1 MKRISPATVTLGVLA
16 VLVGLAAAFAV
27 RQYLESRPRPQGVAV
42 VVPTINLPPY
52 ARVRDQDVEIKY
64 LPPGQVPAGALTN
77 SSQALFRLVKSTAM
91 AGQPLLDEQLY
102 PVGKNPTLAE
112 QVPAG
117 KRAVTIAVAASN
129 ALDGILLPE
138 SLVDISLTVQGDHPE
153 LAGVATLT
161 LLRRVQV
168 LATSRDR
175 YRTEERIGNPLR
187 SVTVAVTP
195 AEANKLILAQRYG
208 VLSVTLRSE
217 AEGDASD
224 LAADDDLVNPL
235 DLLGLG
241 PVRKTQSEIWRGT
254 GVQQV
259 NFQDRQIREAAA
271 ATAEHET
278 SPEFPLPAQ
287 VGDDA
292 PVDAESP
299 RVSLGPAASD
309 ADNG

>member
-27 RQYLESRPRPQGVAV
+27 RQYLENRPRPQGVAV

-77 SSQALFRLVKSTAM
+77 ASQALFRLVKSTAM

-117 KRAVTIAVAASN
+117 KRAVTIVVDASN

-187 SVTVAVTP
+187 SVTVAATP

-217 AEGDASD
+217 AEGEGD
-224 LAADDDLVNPL
+224 LAAGDDLVNPL

-241 PVRKTQSEIWRGT
+241 PVRKSQSEIWRGT

-271 ATAEHET
+271 ATADRET

-287 VGDDA
+287 VGDGA

-299 RVSLGPAASD
+299 RVSLGPAAD
-309 ADNG
+309 DRDNG